1 MLPSLILNGLNVLFV
16 AGCMVWGVRKA
27 NPVSAL
33 FRYFTTL
40 SNVLCAIASLAV
52 VIAWCFGE
60 LPLWVMILK
69 FTGTA
74 AVTVTMLTVFCVLG
88 PVSHEWKDL
97 LSGPELLLHLFCP
110 LLAIVSLLVFE
121 RPDAPAWLIAIG
133 AAPVFL
139 YAVLYWYKVI
149 HVPEERKWPDF
160 YGFNRNGKWPL
171 TASMM
176 LLSALLI
183 SFALFLL
190 CVLW

>member
-27 NPVSAL
+27 NPVSEL

-40 SNVLCAIASLAV
+40 SNLLCAAASLAV

-60 LPLWVMILK
+60 PPLWVQILK

-74 AVTVTMLTVFCVLG
+74 AVTVTMLTVLCVLG
-88 PVSHEWKDL
+88 PVSHDWK
-97 LSGPELLLHLFCP
+97 ELMTGAELFLHLFCP

-121 RPDAPAWLIAIG
+121 RPSAPAWLIAIG

-171 TASMM
+171 MASLM
-176 LLSALLI
+176 LLGGSLI
-183 SFALFLL
+183 SAALFLICL
-190 CVLW
+190 